1 MAVKVL
7 SANLIPTPIWNTRK
21 GGTYILA
28 NNEVMLLLLLQRNGT
43 EVHTAVTFK
52 KGFRCDGLS
61 VPKMFQWFLPKW
73 DDRNQLFNMAGALH
87 DWLYATEGA
96 YHLFSRSECDDIF
109 RGILREAGLNRF
121 HASAADWAVGVF
133 AGGKSH
139 WGNDDYCIGEL
150 ARFEGA
156 KGDNGATLA

>member
-1 MAVKVL
+1 MAVKIL
-7 SANLIPTPIWNTRK
+7 SASLVPTPIWDTGK
-21 GGTYILA
+21 TYTLT
-28 NNEVMLLLLLQRNGT
+28 NNEVMLLLLLQWKGE
-43 EVHTAVTFK
+43 EVHTVATFK

-73 DDRNQLFNMAGALH
+73 DKKNQLYNMAGALH

-96 YHLFSRSECDDIF
+96 YRLFTRTECDDIF

-139 WGNDDYCIGEL
+139 WGDDSYCIGEL
-150 ARFEGA
+150 ACFEGA
-156 KGDNGATLA
+156 KGDAGAALA